1 LTIRDSIM
9 DSRVRRVIATKD
21 ELHGMMDPCIRD
33 PAEAVSAKEEA
44 ITVLSS
50 LAGALRPGY
59 FAALVAEQQSDLW
72 NAHLTQLLGITRPLL
87 EVWRCRAKRAV
98 SLLSISPVTK
108 WKRLPRTRRALVAYE
123 EAMAFVYACIET
135 MPRDVYRQRAME
147 LADDV

>member
-1 LTIRDSIM
+1 M
-9 DSRVRRVIATKD
+9 VIAPPK
-21 ELHGMMDPCIRD
+21 R
-33 PAEAVSAKEEA
+33 
-44 ITVLSS
+44 
-50 LAGALRPGY
+50 AGDRNG
-59 FAALVAEQQSDLW
+59 V
-72 NAHLTQLLGITRPLL
+72 HGITRPLL

-147 LADDV
+147 LADDVDCRDATWRGDAIKQETVHLLTLADEVSESVQLLSFGTRFGWR